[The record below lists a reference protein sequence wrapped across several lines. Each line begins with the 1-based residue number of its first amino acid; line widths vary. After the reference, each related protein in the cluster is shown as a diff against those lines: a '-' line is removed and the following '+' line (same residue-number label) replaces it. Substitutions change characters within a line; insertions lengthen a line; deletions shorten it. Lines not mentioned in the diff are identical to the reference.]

1 MWPPSWERSPC
12 SRYVCAG
19 DFIVVA
25 GMFGLNDAL
34 EIVPGDLGTETCQ
47 ILDNTV
53 QLSQRSRE
61 SPKKRFHS

>member
-1 MWPPSWERSPC
+1 
-12 SRYVCAG
+12 
-19 DFIVVA
+19 
-25 GMFGLNDAL
+25 MFGLNDAL
-34 EIVPGDLGTETCQ
+34 EIVPGDLGAETCQ

>member
-1 MWPPSWERSPC
+1 
-12 SRYVCAG
+12 
-19 DFIVVA
+19 
-25 GMFGLNDAL
+25 MFGLNDAL